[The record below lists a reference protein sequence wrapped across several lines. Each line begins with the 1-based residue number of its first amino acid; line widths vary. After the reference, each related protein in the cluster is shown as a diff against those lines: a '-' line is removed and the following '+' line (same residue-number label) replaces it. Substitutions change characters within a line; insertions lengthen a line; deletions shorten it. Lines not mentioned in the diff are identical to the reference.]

1 MDEGLYLQ
9 RPWLKNYDKHV
20 PPNLNY
26 DSKTFCEKFRDV
38 VARFPDKTA
47 VIYLGKCLSF
57 KDMDVLSNQLA
68 HYLKH
73 GGLKPGQVVGL
84 NLPNIPAHFIAVL
97 AIQKADGVSSGLS
110 PLLTPSE
117 LVHQMND
124 AGIQMVLTVDV
135 LYEKIY
141 EAAPKTKLSTVLVS
155 SIADFLPPLK
165 SFLGKLLKKIPQAE
179 VKPISGV
186 TVERFMDAIKAMPK
200 AAVMGS
206 KGMGEV
212 LYMMYTGGKTGPA
225 KGAQLTQ
232 RNIMYN
238 IQQIKAWLDIGPND
252 LFLSAFPLFHIAGL
266 CLGVSSLMDGIT
278 QIAVPNPRDTHFLIE
293 AIKKYKPTALV
304 NVTTIFLELM
314 RVPEFKTLDVSCLRW
329 CLSAAQPFPP
339 EKIREFE
346 AIVGQG
352 KLIELYGMT
361 ETSPVT
367 CCLPR
372 YGKKKPGSIGMPLPD
387 TTFKLIDPGTG
398 APAKLG
404 EPGEIAISGPQVFTL
419 GYYNQPEETAH
430 ALRDGWMF
438 TGDIAK
444 MDEDGYFSIVDRLKD
459 MVIVS
464 GFKVFTRELD
474 DVLSAHPDI
483 QAAASFG
490 IPDPERA
497 GSERVACAVVLKPG
511 IEGGD
516 AERDKILAYLR
527 EQVAPYKVPKRIL
540 FMDQLPTSG
549 VGKILKRELKQM
561 VLQQKL

>member
-1 MDEGLYLQ
+1 MDDTLYIQ

-20 PPNLNY
+20 PPNLTY
-26 DSKTFCEKFRDV
+26 DNRTFCERFRDV
-38 VARFPDKTA
+38 VDQFPDKPA
-47 VIYLGKCLSF
+47 VIYLGRPITF
-57 KDMDVLSNQLA
+57 REMDLLSNQLA
-68 HYLKH
+68 HYLKQS
-73 GGLKPGQVVGL
+73 GLKPGQVVGL
-84 NLPNIPAHFIAVL
+84 NMPNIPAHYIAVL
-97 AIQKADGVSSGLS
+97 AVQKADGVSSGLS
-110 PLLTPSE
+110 PLLTTSE
-117 LVHQMND
+117 LVHQIND
-124 AGIQMVLTVDV
+124 AGIHLVLTVDV

-141 EAAPKTKLSTVLVS
+141 EAAPKTKLTSVLVS
-155 SIADFLPPLK
+155 SIADFLPPVKAL
-165 SFLGKLLKKIPQAE
+165 LGKLLRKIPQAE
-179 VKPISGV
+179 VKPIAGV
-186 TVERFMDAIKAMPK
+186 KVQRFMDAVKGMPK
-200 AAVMGS
+200 AAIMGV
-206 KGMGEV
+206 KGMDEV
-212 LYMMYTGGKTGPA
+212 LYMMYTGGTTGPA

-232 RNIMYN
+232 KNVMYN
-238 IQQIKAWLDIGPND
+238 IQQIKVWMDIGPSD

-266 CLGVSSLMDGIT
+266 CLGVSSLLDGIT
-278 QIAVPNPRDTHFLIE
+278 QIAVPNPRDTRFLIE
-293 AIKKYKPTALV
+293 AIEKYRPTALV

-314 RVPEFKTLDVSCLRW
+314 KVPEFKTLDVSCLRW
-329 CLSAAQPFPP
+329 CMSAAQPFPP

-346 AIVGQG
+346 AIVGEG

-398 APAKLG
+398 EPARLG

-430 ALRDGWMF
+430 ALRDGWMY
-438 TGDIAK
+438 TGDIAR
-444 MDEDGYFSIVDRLKD
+444 MDEDGYFFIVDRLKD

-497 GSERVACAVVLKPG
+497 GSERVASAVVLKPG
-511 IEGGD
+511 IKGSD

-527 EQVAPYKVPKRIL
+527 EKVAPYKVPKRLL
-540 FMDQLPTSG
+540 FIDQLPTSG
-549 VGKILKRELKQM
+549 VGKVLKRELKQM
-561 VLQQKL
+561 VLEKSL